1 MKHTITLFEGDG
13 IGPEITYELKRV
25 FDALDLDIE
34 YEEFLIG
41 QRAFEKYGVL
51 IPEEA
56 IESIKKN
63 KVAIKAPVTTPIGTG
78 FKSVNVQLR
87 SLFDLYVNL
96 RPAKSI
102 EGVHSKYSDIDIVTF
117 RENTEDLYVG
127 DEFEIEDGF
136 VAKKIITKKCS
147 ERIIRY
153 AFEYAKKNKRKKL
166 TCIHK
171 ANILKKTDGL
181 FLNTF
186 NRIKEEYPDIC
197 SDDKIIDNACMQLVT
212 NPQQFDC
219 IVAPNLYG
227 DIITDLISGLVGGL
241 GVTPAANIGNEVAIF
256 EAVHGSA
263 PDIAGKGIANPTAFL
278 LCGMMMLDY
287 IGEFKKARILEQ
299 AIYTALHQGTFSTKD
314 LGGTASTSSFVDAII
329 SQIRTKNLEDFLS

>member
-1 MKHTITLFEGDG
+1 MAKYKITLFEGDG
-13 IGPEITYELKRV
+13 IGPEITAQLKRV
-25 FDALDLDIE
+25 FTALNLDIE
-34 YEEFLIG
+34 YEEYLIG

-56 IESIKKN
+56 IESIKRN
-63 KVAIKAPVTTPIGTG
+63 KIAIKAPVTTPIGTG

-87 SLFDLYVNL
+87 TIFDLYVNL
-96 RPAKSI
+96 RPAKSFK
-102 EGVHSKYSDIDIVTF
+102 GVDSKYQGVDVVAF

-127 DEFEIEDGF
+127 DEYEIEDGF

-153 AFEYAKKNKRKKL
+153 AFEYAKNNKRKKV

-181 FLNTF
+181 FLSIF
-186 NRIKEEYPDIC
+186 NKIKEEYPEISSNDI
-197 SDDKIIDNACMQLVT
+197 IIDNACMQLVT
-212 NPQQFDC
+212 NPNQFDC

-227 DIITDLISGLVGGL
+227 DIITDLIAGLIGGL
-241 GVTPAANIGNEVAIF
+241 GVAPAANIGEDIAIF

-263 PDIAGKGIANPTAFL
+263 PDIAGKGIANPTAL
-278 LCGMMMLDY
+278 LLSGAMLLRY
-287 IGEFKKARILEQ
+287 IGESNKAERLIGSINKVLS
-299 AIYTALHQGTFSTKD
+299 ARTTLTKD
-314 LGGTASTSSFVDAII
+314 LGGNSSTTEFVDAII
-329 SQIRTKNLEDFLS
+329 KNL